1 MALRRL
7 LPALPAVIVVD
18 GCVWL
23 PDGRPGLGAHLYES
37 LARCAAVVGIAK
49 RPFKGIG
56 ASDGVLPVLRGA
68 SRQPLFVTAAGM
80 SSAAAAEAVRSMA
93 GKHRIPDVVRMTDR
107 RSREDTIPPA
117 GRSGHRRVV
126 IEKRREREGG

>member
-1 MALRRL
+1 MALRHL

-18 GCVWL
+18 GYVRL
-23 PDGRPGLGAHLYES
+23 PDARPGLGAHLYES

-68 SRQPLFVTAAGM
+68 SRANRCSSPLRACRA
-80 SSAAAAEAVRSMA
+80 
-93 GKHRIPDVVRMTDR
+93 PPR
-107 RSREDTIPPA
+107 RRRYDPWRESTVLPMWC
-117 GRSGHRRVV
+117 
-126 IEKRREREGG
+126 